1 MLKRERERNNHQSTK
16 WSPICESWSQVEE
29 KRIKNREYREIRA
42 GHARHSIIVDLDHW
56 NDEPGTNQVTRDA
69 CKRCSLGRFGRRL
82 IPSGRT
88 VCDGAPWIEI
98 FAGRSVPVG
107 DSGSKRADRRISC
120 PRNRKRSAH
129 THTERERERESADL
143 RFYEGHR
150 YYGREERGASARRP
164 VDSRETSR
172 GPLAKRVSDVLVNLS
187 SVISS
192 AVTSRVH
199 LLGCP

>member
-1 MLKRERERNNHQSTK
+1 MLKRERETKNHQSTK

-129 THTERERERESADL
+129 THTHREREREKVPIFGFTRVIDITEGKSVAHL
-143 RFYEGHR
+143 RDVPSILERHRGGHWR
-150 YYGREERGASARRP
+150 NAYP
-164 VDSRETSR
+164 TS
-172 GPLAKRVSDVLVNLS
+172 S
-187 SVISS
+187 
-192 AVTSRVH
+192 
-199 LLGCP
+199 